1 MLNLILCNDCLYL
14 ISSFSNLNK
23 CDARFT
29 WTPEFEFPRRVGWPR
44 FVSFIYDSN
53 QTNL

>member
-1 MLNLILCNDCLYL
+1 VKIVCILLIR
-14 ISSFSNLNK
+14 SNLDK
-23 CDARFT
+23 CDDRFT
-29 WTPEFEFPRRVGWPR
+29 RTPEFKFPRRVGWPR